1 MSASKTAIAIADVM
15 NGDVLVYFLNGE
27 SVLFRSSF
35 LWANRAQDGNIEI
48 PNQAVDEDEVFIVPD
63 EPR

>member
-1 MSASKTAIAIADVM
+1 MATSETAIAIADVM
-15 NGDVLVYFLNGE
+15 SGDVLIHFLNGE

-48 PNQAVDEDEVFIVPD
+48 PNQAADEDEVFIVPD
-63 EPR
+63 EHL

>member
-1 MSASKTAIAIADVM
+1 MS
-15 NGDVLVYFLNGE
+15 GDVLIHFLNGE

-48 PNQAVDEDEVFIVPD
+48 PNQAADEDEVFIVPD
-63 EPR
+63 EHL